1 MAAKLKEA
9 QEEMERNQRQLEEMQ
24 KSWEEKLQKASEQ
37 ED

>member
-24 KSWEEKLQKASEQ
+24 KSWEEKIKAAGEQ

>member
-24 KSWEEKLQKASEQ
+24 KSWEEKLQKANEQ